1 MGKKQRDPKRANR
14 IKEKPQK
21 TKEERELYRE
31 DVKNKLSAMSLDTEE
46 LPPIKKFYEKLDKFV
61 ETGEHE
67 TGNIDFPEIN
77 RKIYYNF
84 TNTKGIECTTAIK
97 CKN

>member
-1 MGKKQRDPKRANR
+1 MGKKQRNPKRADR
-14 IKEKPQK
+14 VKIKPQK
-21 TKEERELYRE
+21 TKEDRELFRQT
-31 DVKNKLSAMSLDTEE
+31 VKDKLSAMSLDTEQ
-46 LPPIKKFYEKLDKFV
+46 LPPIREFYERLNKFV

-97 CKN
+97 HKK